1 MMLVRRD
8 DAEAAVGIVQTD
20 KPLHN
25 ELDNRSTQ
33 QPAATGEREI
43 QFQQLIGILLRRRW
57 SIIAISLLGAIL
69 AGVLGLLIPPKYTA
83 KAQIVVEPQAVPSS
97 AQATISQSLDEL
109 AIDTHITML
118 NSRDHLQKVL
128 DILKHDPA
136 FRTVSSD
143 AATEPDPTASN
154 AAADPSPPPQGID
167 SLADPAPAEGGGLT
181 FGEIRRRV
189 SLWIGAAKRT
199 RRGSGLGLDDLD
211 RGLKVNQELRSR
223 VISVSFTSE
232 SPLRAAAVANQT
244 VQLYVEDL
252 TRQKREYA
260 TSELARLS
268 QRGAE
273 LKSEMERAGTAVQRL
288 IQQRPNIVAGTEGER
303 DKADIRL
310 RELERA
316 AATDAQLYDKLMRR
330 QKDIRDLQDAFA
342 PDVRILSLAGP
353 PNRPSSPNPI
363 LFVLPALIISTI
375 CASWLAVALDR
386 LDRTLRSERDVNE
399 ALRIPCIGLVPQLP
413 KTCGIRP
420 HQYLLSEPTAAYTE
434 AIRSLAASLQL
445 VGPPGAP
452 TVVLVTSSVPGE
464 GKTTVAVSLAAYTA
478 HLGRSVLLVDF
489 DFEQPSISREL
500 SRNPKTGVLDLFLRG
515 GGPPGEVIQR
525 IPELGLD
532 YVPMQRRPVD
542 AVALVAGERMPR
554 LIHQF
559 RENYDIVII
568 DGPSIMGNTEAR
580 LLAAMVDKVLFVVKW
595 GSTRRSVAQNA
606 IRLLHR
612 ADCDEPPSALVNQ
625 VCLKTHARFQYGDVA
640 EFYANRKGQHA

>member
-1 MMLVRRD
+1 
-8 DAEAAVGIVQTD
+8 
-20 KPLHN
+20 
-25 ELDNRSTQ
+25 
-33 QPAATGEREI
+33 
-43 QFQQLIGILLRRRW
+43 
-57 SIIAISLLGAIL
+57 
-69 AGVLGLLIPPKYTA
+69 
-83 KAQIVVEPQAVPSS
+83 
-97 AQATISQSLDEL
+97 
-109 AIDTHITML
+109 
-118 NSRDHLQKVL
+118 
-128 DILKHDPA
+128 
-136 FRTVSSD
+136 
-143 AATEPDPTASN
+143 
-154 AAADPSPPPQGID
+154 
-167 SLADPAPAEGGGLT
+167 
-181 FGEIRRRV
+181 V
-189 SLWIGAAKRT
+189 SLWIGAAGST
-199 RRGSGLGLDDLD
+199 RRGSGLGIDDLD

-268 QRGAE
+268 QRSAE

-288 IQQRPNIVAGTEGER
+288 IQQRPNIVAGTDGER

-316 AATDAQLYDKLMRR
+316 AAADAQLYDKLMRR
-330 QKDIRDLQDAFA
+330 QKEIRDLQDAFA
-342 PDVRILSLAGP
+342 PDVHILSLAGP

-375 CASWLAVALDR
+375 CASWLAVGLDR
-386 LDRTLRSERDVNE
+386 LDRMLRSERDVNE

-445 VGPPGAP
+445 VGPPRAP

-478 HLGRSVLLVDF
+478 QLGRSVLLLDF
-489 DFEQPSISREL
+489 NFGRPSISREL
-500 SRNPKTGVLDLFLRG
+500 GRNPKTGVLDLFLRG
-515 GGPPGEVIQR
+515 GRPPDEVIQR

-532 YVPMQRRPVD
+532 FVPIQRCPAD

-554 LIHQF
+554 LMHQF
-559 RENYDIVII
+559 RESYDIVII

-606 IRLLHR
+606 VKLLHR
-612 ADCDEPPSALVNQ
+612 TDCDEPPSALVNQ

-640 EFYANRKGQHA
+640 EFYANRKRQHA

>member
-8 DAEAAVGIVQTD
+8 DAEAAVGVVQTGD
-20 KPLHN
+20 PLHN

-33 QPAATGEREI
+33 RRAATGEPEV

-57 SIIAISLLGAIL
+57 SIIVISLLGAIL
-69 AGVLGLLIPPKYTA
+69 AGVFGLLIPPKYTA
-83 KAQIVVEPQAVPSS
+83 KAQIVVEPQAVPSG

-118 NSRDHLQKVL
+118 NSRNHLQKVL
-128 DILKHDPA
+128 DILHHDPA
-136 FRTVSSD
+136 FRAVGSD
-143 AATEPDPTASN
+143 AATEPDPTATK
-154 AAADPSPPPQGID
+154 AAADPSPPPEGVD
-167 SLADPAPAEGGGLT
+167 FLADPASAESGGLT

-189 SLWIGAAKRT
+189 SLWIGAAGS
-199 RRGSGLGLDDLD
+199 RRASGLGLDDLD

-244 VQLYVEDL
+244 VQVYVEDL
-252 TRQKREYA
+252 TSQKRQYA

-268 QRGAE
+268 QRSAE

-288 IQQRPNIVAGTEGER
+288 IQQRPNIVAGTDGER

-330 QKDIRDLQDAFA
+330 QKEIRDLQDAFA

-363 LFVLPALIISTI
+363 LYVLPVLIISMI
-375 CASWLAVALDR
+375 CASWLAVAFER

-445 VGPPGAP
+445 VGPPRAP

-478 HLGRSVLLVDF
+478 QLGRSVLLVDF
-489 DFEQPSISREL
+489 NFGRPSISREL
-500 SRNPKTGVLDLFLRG
+500 GRNPKTGVLDLFLRG
-515 GGPPGEVIQR
+515 GRPPDEVIQR

-532 YVPMQRRPVD
+532 FVPIQRCPAD

-554 LIHQF
+554 LMHQF
-559 RENYDIVII
+559 RESYDIVII

-606 IRLLHR
+606 IKLLHR

-625 VCLKTHARFQYGDVA
+625 VCLKTHARFRYGDVA
-640 EFYANRKGQHA
+640 EFYASHKGQHA